1 MLKSLKQVRAALSLM
16 RPDEVRRLSSQ
27 PVHIGLVAATRSG
40 YADMEHFLIING
52 APRHQVHRAD
62 DGDVP
67 SKVDFVLYE
76 YGLNPPEGG
85 YTFDPRDPETCIA
98 EILHDNDELALPL
111 AKQFPAFRAPVIN
124 RLVHEIAR
132 ENALFAFATAIPNIV
147 PNLTELP
154 WAFGEFASDTAFLT
168 TNQVRMAFM
177 IAAASGREAGFSK
190 QVGPILSIA
199 GGAFGWRALARE
211 LVGKIPLGGGLIP
224 KGAVAYAGTYVAGK
238 ALERFYGGHAPFS
251 RAERETV
258 YQQAYRRGKGVVG
271 SEQRNPA

>member
-1 MLKSLKQVRAALSLM
+1 MIKSIKQVRAALSMM
-16 RPDEVRRLSSQ
+16 RPEEVRRMATR

-40 YADMEHFLIING
+40 YADMEHFLIVNG

-67 SKVDFVLYE
+67 PKVDFVLYE
-76 YGLNPPEGG
+76 QGLTPPDGG
-85 YTFDPRDPETCIA
+85 YAFDPDDTGSSIA
-98 EILHDNDELALPL
+98 AILHDHDDLALAL
-111 AKQFPAFRAPVIN
+111 SRQFPSFRAPVLN

-132 ENALFAFATAIPNIV
+132 ENAFFAFATAVPNIV

-177 IAAASGREAGFSK
+177 IAAACGREAGFSD
-190 QVGPILSIA
+190 QIGPILTIA

-224 KGAVAYAGTYVAGK
+224 KGAIAYAGTYVVGK
-238 ALERFYGGHAPFS
+238 ALERYYAGIAPYT
-251 RAERETV
+251 RAQREAV
-258 YQQAYRRGKGVVG
+258 YQDGYQRGKRAVQ
-271 SEQRNPA
+271 SAHRKPA